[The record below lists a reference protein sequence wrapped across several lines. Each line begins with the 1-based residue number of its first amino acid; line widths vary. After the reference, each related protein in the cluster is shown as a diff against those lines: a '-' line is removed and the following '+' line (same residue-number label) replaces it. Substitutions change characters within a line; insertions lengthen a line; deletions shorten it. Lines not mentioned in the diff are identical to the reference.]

1 MKIRKQLSAC
11 LGAAALLLVLV
22 APSAQADFGIKS
34 FSVSAVNEDGTPA
47 TLAGSHPYE
56 YTVSFEMN
64 QDAEKQ
70 PEGTLRRL
78 IVELPPGFV
87 GDPLA
92 LPRCT
97 RAQFDF
103 NLTSTCPGN
112 TQVGV
117 ADVEANRS
125 GLIIHPGAYNLV
137 PTPGSAATLGVVV
150 DNNNAY
156 QEASLRSAS
165 DYGVS
170 ITDPTVPTREEIQSV
185 TVRVWGLPQ
194 APVHYPERFCIPTD
208 PELGVITGCISDVAP
223 APFLTLPTACNG
235 PLKTTIKVESVE
247 EPGVLKE
254 ANAFSLDENEEP
266 IGLDGCN
273 QLQFE
278 PSIKSQPT
286 TNLSDSPSG
295 LDFNLHQVQEA
306 DFEPQPGEG
315 EHKAG
320 QTEICQVG
328 TWAEKPSAFAYQWL
342 RNGAPIPGAEAKQY
356 VITEAD
362 EGTVLQCEVTATNAG
377 GNGIAISGPAVV
389 SPPPATLPPGGAVN
403 NAGQQTLVG
412 EPTFPG
418 ENECAPGQLANPDPE
433 VDPVPGTWT
442 GKPTFTFQWYKDGVP
457 VPGET
462 GPKFLSPLTPPY
474 TLQCKVF
481 ATNAGGTVSVF
492 ASVGG
497 VSQSLVSSPQPNPS
511 LPDNVYRPGFAV
523 AQGGL
528 PRATAPAKDVTVTLP
543 VGMSVNPAAANGLAA
558 CSESQ
563 IGFLSG
569 VPGVHFSEA
578 PQSCPD
584 ASKVGRIE
592 VSSPLLDHE
601 IKDGVGGAR
610 TGVYVA
616 KPFDNPFG
624 SLLAI
629 YLVVE
634 DPITGIIAKLGGK
647 VEPDPVTGQL
657 KTTFEEN
664 PQLPI
669 EDFSVHL
676 YKGPEAV
683 LKTPLA
689 CGTHTTATVMVPWSA
704 PEGANANPSDSFVT
718 SVAAGG
724 SGPCPASEAEAPHK
738 PSFTA
743 GTVAP
748 QAGAYS
754 PFVFNLTRPDGTQR
768 LGGIETTLPPGL
780 TGKLA
785 GVARCSEAQ
794 IALAKSR
801 EVPNKGAV
809 EQQSPSCPS
818 TSEVGTVTVAPGAG
832 TTPYYVT
839 GHVYL
844 AGPYK
849 GAPLSLAVITPGVAG
864 PFDLGAVTVR
874 VALRVDPETAQIH
887 AVSDPIPRIIE
898 GILLNVKSV
907 ALNLG
912 RPSFTLNPTSCNP
925 MQVALNAISTLGQ
938 SASLATPFQVGGCG
952 ALPYK
957 PRFALRLKGGTKRG
971 DHPKLIA
978 TVRAKPGEANTAQ
991 AQVKLPR
998 STFLDQA
1005 HIRTVCTR
1013 VQFAAEACPKGSIYG
1028 KATAI
1033 TPLLDEPLSGNV
1045 YLRSSN
1051 HKLPDL
1057 VVALR
1062 GPASLPIEVDLHGKT
1077 DSVKR
1082 ALRNTFE
1089 ALPDAPVS
1097 SFRLELFGGKRGL
1110 VVNSRDLCGR
1120 RPRATVFL
1128 LAQSGKAAESRPA
1141 VQADCTKG
1149 RKGKGSHR

>member
-1 MKIRKQLSAC
+1 MKIRKQLSAF
-11 LGAAALLLVLV
+11 LGAAALFLALA
-22 APSAQADFGIKS
+22 APSAQAGFGIKS

-64 QDAEKQ
+64 QDAQKQ

-78 IVELPPGFV
+78 IVDLPPGFV
-87 GDPLA
+87 GNPQA

-125 GLIIHPGAYNLV
+125 GLLLHPGVYNLV

-170 ITDPTVPTREEIQSV
+170 ITDPTVPTREEIQAV

-208 PELGVITGCISDVAP
+208 PELGMITGCISDAPP

-235 PLKTTIKVESVE
+235 PLKTTLKVESVE

-266 IGLDGCN
+266 VGLDGCN

-286 TNLSDSPSG
+286 TNLSDNPTG

-328 TWAEKPSAFAYQWL
+328 TWNEKPSEFAYQWI
-342 RNGAPIPGAEAKQY
+342 RNGVPIPGAEVKQY
-356 VITEAD
+356 VVQEAD
-362 EGTVLQCEVTATNAG
+362 EGTVLQCEVTATNSG
-377 GNGIAISGPAVV
+377 GNGFAISGPAVV
-389 SPPPATLPPGGAVN
+389 SPAPATPPPGGKVN
-403 NAGQQTLVG
+403 NAGLTELTG
-412 EPTFPG
+412 EPIFDGAGGCNPG
-418 ENECAPGQLANPDPE
+418 PNSWSGSPS
-433 VDPVPGTWT
+433 
-442 GKPTFTFQWYKDGVP
+442 FSFQWYKDGAL

-462 GPKFLSPLTPPY
+462 GPKFLGPLTPPY
-474 TLQCKVF
+474 TLQCKVS
-481 ATNAGGTVSVF
+481 ATNAGGTVSAF

-497 VSQSLVSSPQPNPS
+497 GSQSMVSSPQPDPS
-511 LPDNVYRPGFAV
+511 LPDNIYRPGFAV

-528 PRATAPAKDVTVTLP
+528 PRATAPAKDVTVSLP
-543 VGMSVNPAAANGLAA
+543 EGMSVNPAAANGLAA

-563 IGFLSG
+563 IGYLSG
-569 VPGVHFSEA
+569 VPGVHFSEQ
-578 PQSCPD
+578 PQSCPN
-584 ASKVGRIE
+584 ASKVGSLE
-592 VSSPLLDHE
+592 VSSPLLDHQ

-624 SLLAI
+624 TLLAI
-629 YLVVE
+629 YLAVE
-634 DPITGIIAKLGGK
+634 DPITGIVAKLGGK

-657 KTTFEEN
+657 KTTFLEN

-669 EDFSVHL
+669 EDFAVHL

-689 CGTHTTATVMVPWSA
+689 CGTHTTATEMVPWST

-724 SGPCPASEAEAPHK
+724 SGPCPTSEADAPNK

-754 PFVFNLTRPDGTQR
+754 PFVFNLSRPDGSQR

-785 GVARCSEAQ
+785 GVAQCSEAQ
-794 IALAKSR
+794 IAVAKSR
-801 EVPNKGAV
+801 EVPNKGVV
-809 EQQSPSCPS
+809 EQQSPSCPTS
-818 TSEVGTVTVAPGAG
+818 SEVGTVTVAPGAG
-832 TTPYYVT
+832 TTPFYVT

-849 GAPLSLAVITPGVAG
+849 GAPLSLAVITSGVAG

-874 VALRVDPETAQIH
+874 VALHVDPETAQIR
-887 AVSDPIPRIIE
+887 AVSDPIPRIID
-898 GILLNVKSV
+898 GILLDVRSV

-925 MQVALNAISTLGQ
+925 MQVGLNAISTLGQ
-938 SASLATPFQVGGCG
+938 SAALTTPFQVGGCG
-952 ALPYK
+952 SLPYK
-957 PRFALRLKGGTKRG
+957 PRFALRLKGGSKRG

-978 TVRAKPGEANTAQ
+978 TFRAKPGEANTAQ
-991 AQVKLPR
+991 AQVRLPR
-998 STFLDQA
+998 SAFLDQA
-1005 HIRTVCTR
+1005 HISTVCTR

-1033 TPLLDEPLSGNV
+1033 TPLLDEPLTGNV

-1057 VVALR
+1057 VVALK
-1062 GPASLPIEVDLHGKT
+1062 GPPSLPIEIDLHGKT

-1110 VVNSRDLCGR
+1110 VVNSRDLCAQ

-1128 LAQSGKAAESRPA
+1128 LAQSGKSAESQPA
-1141 VQADCTKG
+1141 VKADCTKRG
-1149 RKGKGSHR
+1149 RKGSHK